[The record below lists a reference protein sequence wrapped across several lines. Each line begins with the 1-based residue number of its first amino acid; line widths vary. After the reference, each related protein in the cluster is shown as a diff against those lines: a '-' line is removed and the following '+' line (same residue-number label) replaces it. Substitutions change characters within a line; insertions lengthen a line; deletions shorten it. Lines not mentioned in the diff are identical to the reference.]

1 MSKDKDRTIVVKRV
15 APARHGFH
23 GGAWKLAYADFM
35 TAMMAFFLLMWL
47 LSSVT
52 TKELRGIAEYFN
64 QPLRV
69 ALWGGDRSA
78 EDSSILKG
86 GGRDISTD
94 KQGVMRQSEGQ
105 TLQSERTSV
114 RFNDEEASKQQQG
127 SLERREQERL
137 HDLQVK
143 LMAAIEANP
152 VLRQYK
158 QQIRIDSTL
167 TGLRIEIVD
176 TQKRPMFA
184 TARDVVEPYMRDI
197 LLAIGRTLND
207 VPNRIVVQ
215 GHTDAVP
222 YAGGEKGYSNWEL
235 SADRANASRRE
246 LVAGGLD
253 DGKVLRVI
261 GLASTQNLNKADPL
275 DPENR
280 RISIIVLNKKSEDA
294 LMQDDTTTTPLSD
307 DAARSGKPLLPG
319 IALHPA
325 TGQAAPVVAPA
336 PVRIKPAMKV
346 AGMPAPT
353 AAATAGTT
361 AGTVTTTAAAATAGT
376 TAAATA
382 GTTTATKAAPGPAQP
397 PAQ

>member
-1 MSKDKDRTIVVKRV
+1 MSKDKGHTIVVKRV
-15 APARHGFH
+15 AKAHNPHH

-47 LSSVT
+47 LSSAT
-52 TKELRGIAEYFN
+52 TVQLRGIAEYFQ
-64 QPLRV
+64 QPLKV

-86 GGRDISTD
+86 GGKDVSTD
-94 KQGVMRQSEGQ
+94 RQGVTRRSDGSMAQAERSQSHA
-105 TLQSERTSV
+105 
-114 RFNDEEASKQQQG
+114 NDDDATKQQQG
-127 SLERREQERL
+127 SLERREQARL

-152 VLRQYK
+152 TLRQYK

-197 LLAIGRTLND
+197 LQAIGKTLND
-207 VPNRIVVQ
+207 VPNRIIVQ

-246 LVAGGLD
+246 LVAGGMD

-261 GLASTQNLNKADPL
+261 GLASSQNLNKADPL

-294 LMQDDTTTTPLSD
+294 LMRDDATTTTLSD
-307 DAARSGKPLLPG
+307 DAAGTGKAPLSLFTPG
-319 IALHPA
+319 AA
-325 TGQAAPVVAPA
+325 RAKAAPVAPAVAPVPVRIAPAAVSAGNAENAPA
-336 PVRIKPAMKV
+336 PA
-346 AGMPAPT
+346 AG
-353 AAATAGTT
+353 AA
-361 AGTVTTTAAAATAGT
+361 
-376 TAAATA
+376 
-382 GTTTATKAAPGPAQP
+382 Q
-397 PAQ
+397 

>member
-1 MSKDKDRTIVVKRV
+1 MSNKDKDRMIVVKR
-15 APARHGFH
+15 ASPARAAHH

-47 LSSVT
+47 LSSAT
-52 TKELRGIAEYFN
+52 TVQLRGIAEYFN
-64 QPLRV
+64 QPLKV

-86 GGRDISTD
+86 GGMDVSTD
-94 KQGVMRQSEGQ
+94 KQGITRRADGS
-105 TLQSERTSV
+105 TLQGQKDQAH
-114 RFNDEEASKQQQG
+114 NDDEATKQMQG
-127 SLERREQERL
+127 SLERREQVRL

-152 VLRQYK
+152 TLRQYK

-184 TARDVVEPYMRDI
+184 TARDEVEPYMRDI
-197 LLAIGRTLND
+197 LQAIGKTLND

-246 LVAGGLD
+246 LVAGGMD

-261 GLASTQNLNKADPL
+261 GLASSQNLNKADPL

-294 LMQDDTTTTPLSD
+294 LMHDDATATTLSD
-307 DAARSGKPLLPG
+307 DAAGAGKPALPVLAPG
-319 IALHPA
+319 AAP
-325 TGQAAPVVAPA
+325 AAPVIVPA
-336 PVRIKPAMKV
+336 PVRL
-346 AGMPAPT
+346 
-353 AAATAGTT
+353 
-361 AGTVTTTAAAATAGT
+361 
-376 TAAATA
+376 
-382 GTTTATKAAPGPAQP
+382 APGAGNGLEPVPAAKADV
-397 PAQ
+397 AQ